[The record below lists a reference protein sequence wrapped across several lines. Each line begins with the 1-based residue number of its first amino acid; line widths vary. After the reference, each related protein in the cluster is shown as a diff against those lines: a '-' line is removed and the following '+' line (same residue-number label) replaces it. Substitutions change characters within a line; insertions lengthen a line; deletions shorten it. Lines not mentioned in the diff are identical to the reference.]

1 MGPPSQKT
9 KNKIIKILSH
19 HIWEADKNSLML
31 IYKAVILSRIDY
43 GSIIYNLAKPNI
55 KQIINPIHNQA
66 IRLALGAFRISPI
79 NSILCIPGK
88 PPLQIRRNKNILRFV
103 TKKLSLHNQTIYK
116 LFKSPTQISKLEEPA
131 TIVETYTCILY
142 ARNPTSITTSK
153 HHLRF

>member
-31 IYKAVILSRIDY
+31 IYKALILSRIDY
-43 GSIIYNLAKPNI
+43 GSIIYNSAKPNI

-79 NSILCIPGK
+79 NSILCISGK

-103 TKKLSLHNQTIYK
+103 TKNLVYTIKQYTNYLSHLPKLASSKNQLQLWK
-116 LFKSPTQISKLEEPA
+116 
-131 TIVETYTCILY
+131 YTRILY